1 MMKFIAVVLAL
12 IGTASPSLATT
23 LTYDDI
29 GNPGTVTG
37 PGFTELGYQFSSN
50 MVVIDISTSSPWPF
64 HALSGNYAALNDYG
78 GDAVI
83 TQVGGGTFSFINT
96 YLKGWNTET
105 IYGSI
110 TGYLNGTQVGSVN
123 YSALGPDAGGGRPVP
138 PWTLVTANFSYVD
151 EVVISANGNNFLLDH
166 TQVAAVP
173 APIAGAGLPGLILA
187 GGGLLGWWRR
197 RKKIV

>member
-29 GNPGTVTG
+29 GNAGTVTG

-96 YLKGWNTET
+96 YLKGWNTEM
-105 IYGSI
+105 YGPSAVHAPRAALI
-110 TGYLNGTQVGSVN
+110 DPDLLQSK
-123 YSALGPDAGGGRPVP
+123 ALGNAPNCQEMTIGSP
-138 PWTLVTANFSYVD
+138 
-151 EVVISANGNNFLLDH
+151 IS
-166 TQVAAVP
+166 TRS
-173 APIAGAGLPGLILA
+173 I
-187 GGGLLGWWRR
+187 
-197 RKKIV
+197 